1 MVASRAWLARAALAL
16 PLLAAACGGSTPSP
30 GPESGGPPAG
40 PREITLLAFQTGGFR
55 EQYIKAVTEPFE
67 RANPGVRVHFYGV
80 RNSAMELAVLRAG
93 KGQTGPPPADVT
105 LIDLSVARIARDE
118 GLLEAIR
125 PDTVPQ
131 AASLGTV
138 GAELGWHGLPV
149 TYDTLALVYDPRV
162 VTTPPTS
169 WNALWNPAY
178 RGRIAIPAE
187 GGGDIQAIA
196 LTIVANRLAGH
207 DDYLATVDP
216 GVQKLTAL
224 APAVQ
229 TWEPKPDAYTLVAS
243 GTAAMAIGWNA
254 RSQLH
259 IAEAPGRIAAAT
271 PDEGTV
277 AQVNV
282 LSLVAGTPQRDL
294 AEAFVNYALSPE
306 AQARFSAAMPYAPT
320 NTATVLPPEV
330 ASRIPLLD
338 PAQRARLI
346 PVDWLKV
353 GEARERIL
361 EPWRRT
367 IIPASR

>member
-1 MVASRAWLARAALAL
+1 MSAGAVPVAT
-16 PLLAAACGGSTPSP
+16 LLAALVVGVGAACGPT
-30 GPESGGPPAG
+30 GPRDGP

-67 RANPGVRVHFYGV
+67 RERGVKVTFYGV
-80 RNSAMELAVLRAG
+80 RNSAMELAALRAH
-93 KGQTGPPPADVT
+93 KGQSGPPPADVT
-105 LIDLSVARIARDE
+105 VIDLSVAKIARDE
-118 GLLEAIR
+118 GLLETIR
-125 PDTVPQ
+125 PDQVPNG
-131 AASLGTV
+131 ASLGTV
-138 GAELGWHGLPV
+138 GAELGWDGLPV
-149 TYDTLALVYDPRV
+149 TYDTLTLLYDPRV
-162 VTTPPTS
+162 VVPPPTS
-169 WNALWNPAY
+169 WNDLWAPAL

-196 LTIVANRLAGH
+196 LTLVASRLAGQR
-207 DDYLATVDP
+207 DVLADVGP
-216 GVQKLTAL
+216 AVQKLTAL

-229 TWEPKPDAYTLVAS
+229 TWEPKPDIYTLVAN
-243 GTAAMAIGWNA
+243 GTIAMGIGWNA

-259 IAEAPGRIAAAT
+259 IAEAPGRIAAVS
-271 PDEGTV
+271 PSEGTV

-282 LSLVAGTPQRDL
+282 LSVVKGTRQREL
-294 AEAFVNYALSPE
+294 AEAFVDYALSPE
-306 AQARFSAAMPYAPT
+306 VQARFSSAMPYVPT
-320 NTATVLPPEV
+320 HTSVTLDATTA
-330 ASRIPLLD
+330 ARIPLLD

>member
-1 MVASRAWLARAALAL
+1 MTRLRPFRSWPAIAALAAL
-16 PLLAAACGGSTPSP
+16 PALVSCGGSST
-30 GPESGGPPAG
+30 PAG
-40 PREITLLAFQTGGFR
+40 EAGGADVREITLLAFQTGGFR
-55 EQYIKAVTEPFE
+55 EEYIKAVTEPFE
-67 RANPGVRVHFYGV
+67 REHPGVRVRFYGV
-80 RNSAMELAVLRAG
+80 RNSAMELAALRAH
-93 KGQTGPPPADVT
+93 KGQQGPPPADVT

-118 GLLEAIR
+118 GLLEEIR
-125 PDTVPQ
+125 TDRVTN

-138 GAELGWHGLPV
+138 GAELGRHGLPV

-162 VTTPPTS
+162 VTTAPTS
-169 WNALWNPAY
+169 WNALWDAALK
-178 RGRIAIPAE
+178 GKVAIPAE

-196 LTIVANRLAGH
+196 LTIVANRLAGNA
-207 DDYLATVDP
+207 DYLASVDP

-224 APAVQ
+224 APSVQ
-229 TWEPKPDAYTLVAS
+229 TWEPKPDAYTLVVN

-259 IAEAPGRIAAAT
+259 VGEAPGRIAAAT

-282 LSLVAGTPQRDL
+282 LSVVAGTLQRDL
-294 AEAFVNYALSPE
+294 AEDFVNYALSPE
-306 AQARFSAAMPYAPT
+306 VQARFSTAMPYVPT
-320 NTATVLPPEV
+320 NTKATLPPEV
-330 ASRIPLLD
+330 AVRIPLLD
-338 PAQRARLI
+338 PAVRERLI
-346 PVDWLKV
+346 PVDWPKV

>member
-1 MVASRAWLARAALAL
+1 MAVALAGL
-16 PLLAAACGGSTPSP
+16 PGAAACGSSTTP
-30 GPESGGPPAG
+30 GGRADG
-40 PREITLLAFQTGGFR
+40 RELTLLAFQTGGFR

-67 RANPGVRVHFYGV
+67 REHPGVRVRFYGV
-80 RNSAMELAVLRAG
+80 RNSAMELAVLRAHQ
-93 KGQTGPPPADVT
+93 GQTGPPPADVT

-118 GLLEAIR
+118 GLLEEIR
-125 PDTVPQ
+125 PERVPN
-131 AASLGTV
+131 AAALGPV
-138 GAELGWHGLPV
+138 GNELGRHGLPV
-149 TYDTLALVYDPRV
+149 TNDTLALIYDPRV
-162 VTTPPTS
+162 VTSPPTS
-169 WNALWNPAY
+169 WHALWDEAY

-207 DDYLATVDP
+207 ADYLTTAEP
-216 GVQKLTAL
+216 GVRKLTDL

-229 TWEPKPDAYTLVAS
+229 TWEPKPDAYTLVVN

-259 IAEAPGRIAAAT
+259 VTEAPGRIAAVT
-271 PDEGTV
+271 PGEGTV

-282 LSLVAGTPQRDL
+282 LSVVRGTPQRDL
-294 AEAFVNYALSPE
+294 AEDFVNYALSPE
-306 AQARFSAAMPYAPT
+306 VQARFSTAMPYVPT
-320 NTATVLPPEV
+320 NTHTVLDPAV
-330 ASRIPLLD
+330 AARIPLFD
-338 PAQRARLI
+338 PAERQRLI

>member
-1 MVASRAWLARAALAL
+1 MTQSRWSRPWAAAAAAFALA
-16 PLLAAACGGSTPSP
+16 AVAACGGAP
-30 GPESGGPPAG
+30 PEGGAANG
-40 PREITLLAFQTGGFR
+40 GVREITLLAFQTGGFR

-67 RANPGVRVHFYGV
+67 RDHPGVKVRFYGV
-80 RNSAMELAVLRAG
+80 RNSATELAVLRAH
-93 KGQTGPPPADVT
+93 KGQSGPPPADVT

-118 GLLEAIR
+118 GLFEEIR
-125 PDTVPQ
+125 AERVPN

-138 GAELGWHGLPV
+138 GAELGRHGLPV
-149 TYDTLALVYDPRV
+149 TYDTLAIVYDPRV
-162 VTTPPTS
+162 VTAAPTS
-169 WNALWNPAY
+169 WNELWNPAY
-178 RGRIAIPAE
+178 RGKVAIPAE

-196 LTIVANRLAGH
+196 LTIVANRLAGNA
-207 DDYLATVDP
+207 DYLATVDP

-229 TWEPKPDAYTLVAS
+229 TWEPKPDAYTLVAN
-243 GTAAMAIGWNA
+243 GTASMAIGWNA

-259 IAEAPGRIAAAT
+259 AAEAPGRIAAAT
-271 PDEGTV
+271 PQEGSV

-282 LSLVAGTPQRDL
+282 LSVVAGTPQRDL
-294 AEAFVNYALSPE
+294 AEDFVNYALSPE
-306 AQARFSAAMPYAPT
+306 VQARFSTAMPYAPT
-320 NTATVLPPEV
+320 NTKATLPPDV
-330 ASRIPLLD
+330 AARIPLLD
-338 PAQRARLI
+338 EGQRQRLI